1 MKICRYTSDDA
12 SKWDKFVEDS
22 KNGTFLFLRSYMD
35 YHSQRFADHS
45 LLFYDD
51 KGKLMALLPGNEV
64 QKETKQYFSHQGLTY
79 GGFILN
85 TKIRA
90 EEVLTL
96 FDDTV
101 TYLREQGFCQWH
113 YKMIP
118 TIYHRCPSQ
127 EDEYALWRHNAQ
139 LESCLISSTIP
150 LQGQSITPEVERR
163 RTRGLVKASERG
175 YQIIETD
182 RLELF
187 WPIMEKNLMQ
197 RYSVKPVHTLEEMKL
212 LQSRFPNLIRCY
224 LALKDGTPQAGAIAY
239 LANQETAH
247 IQYGHATAI
256 GKTDGALDLLYLSLV
271 DRFRRASYHYMDFGN
286 SNEEGGRY
294 LNNNLIAQKEGFG
307 ARGIVY
313 KTYCITII

>member
-64 QKETKQYFSHQGLTY
+64 QKETKLYYSHQGLTY

-96 FDDTV
+96 FDVTV
-101 TYLREQGFCQWH
+101 NYLREKGFCQWH

-271 DRFRRASYHYMDFGN
+271 DRFRRAGYHYMDFGN

-313 KTYCITII
+313 KTYCISII